1 MQIRFKHY
9 EPSPLLRGH
18 LKMGGCSNQGE
29 RIDVT
34 SLYLERGGK
43 PFIGVMGEYHFSRD
57 SRANWARELAK
68 IRAGGVTVVAT
79 YMFWIHHEEIE
90 GQFDFTGDLDIR
102 AFIEEARKAGLEVM
116 LRIGPWAHGECRNGG
131 FPDWLLHKDF
141 KLRNS
146 NPGYMHYARI
156 WYEKIYEQV
165 QGLFFKDGGPIIG
178 IQFENE
184 LVDNAEHLLDLKRMA
199 LGIGYEAPLYTVT
212 GWNSKY
218 GARIPADDVMPVFAA
233 YVEAPWAGDLN
244 PQPLS
249 NHFCFDPNRNDSA
262 VGMDLIH
269 DHAPDGWR
277 LPYERYPYATC
288 ELGSGLQSTH
298 HRRINVSGMDA
309 YALSLVKLGCG
320 NNLMGY
326 YMYHGGVN
334 RIGQLS
340 TFQESRETGYPNDLT
355 IRNYD
360 FHTCLGQY
368 GQAREQYG
376 LLNMLHLF
384 AADFGDQLA
393 RMDHVA
399 AETFV
404 PCTDMEHLRC
414 ALRTDGEHGFV
425 FVNHYQRMAKV
436 ADVFGAEITA
446 LQVTLPPL
454 DVMGDVAFFLPVNM
468 DLSGQRLTWATAQPL
483 CREGDT
489 YFFARIEGIPA
500 RYCLNGRTY
509 TAQAGL
515 NSGFTADGV
524 RIVTLTWEQA
534 RYLRRLNGQLY
545 VGQAC
550 NLYWLDNAVHAC
562 EDGSFSYHRWNGED
576 FICEA
581 FNVPFHPAALIL
593 EDTHEPF
600 TPPYEKE
607 LHLSGPGNRRWQKM
621 SVTTPEGF
629 VSIGGEYDTAQ
640 IYADGELV
648 ADNYF
653 SGEIWQVPAR
663 LLWEKEC
670 YLVMSEMKEGCCY
683 LEYRQPPL
691 KSAY

>member
-1 MQIRFKHY
+1 MQIRFKNY
-9 EPSPLLRGH
+9 QPSSLLRGH
-18 LKMGGCSNQGE
+18 LKMGGCSDRGE
-29 RIDVT
+29 RIDVN

-57 SRANWARELAK
+57 SRAHWPWELAK
-68 IRAGGVTVVAT
+68 IKAGGVTTVAT

-102 AFIEEARKAGLEVM
+102 AFVEEARKAGLEVM

-131 FPDWLLHKDF
+131 FPDWLLHKGF
-141 KLRNS
+141 PLRDS
-146 NPGYMHYARI
+146 NPSYMHYARI

-165 QGLFFKDGGPIIG
+165 KGLFFKDGGPIIG

-199 LGIGYEAPLYTVT
+199 LEIGYEAPLYTVT

-218 GARIPADDVMPVFAA
+218 GARIPVDEVLPVFGA
-233 YVEAPWAGDLN
+233 YVEAPWAGDTK

-384 AADFGDQLA
+384 VADFGDQLA
-393 RMDHVA
+393 PMEHVA

-414 ALRTDGEHGFV
+414 ALRTDGQRGFV
-425 FVNHYQRMAKV
+425 FVNHYQRMAKI
-436 ADVFGAEITA
+436 ADIFGAEITA
-446 LQVTLPPL
+446 LDVTFPPL

-483 CREGDT
+483 CREGNT
-489 YFFARIEGIPA
+489 YFFAQVEGVPA
-500 RYCLNGRTY
+500 SYRLNNRTY

-515 NSGFTADGV
+515 NSGFVADGV
-524 RIVTLTWEQA
+524 RIVTLTWDQA

-545 VGQAC
+545 VGQGC
-550 NLYWLDNAVHAC
+550 NLYWLDGAVYAS
-562 EDGSFSYHRWNGED
+562 EAGSFCYHRWNGES
-576 FICEA
+576 FVTEA
-581 FNVPFHPAALIL
+581 VNIPFHPAALML
-593 EDTHEPF
+593 EPVAEPF

-607 LHLSGPGNRRWQKM
+607 LHLSGPGKRWWQKM

-640 IYADGELV
+640 IYADGQLV
-648 ADNYF
+648 ADNFF